1 MIEMGINVSSISV
14 SMSVS
19 MPASMPVSVMIAS
32 EDWMNG
38 GE

>member
-1 MIEMGINVSSISV
+1 MIEVGINVSSISV
-14 SMSVS
+14 SISVS

>member
-1 MIEMGINVSSISV
+1 MIEMGVNVSSISV

>member
-32 EDWMNG
+32 ED
-38 GE
+38 

>member
-1 MIEMGINVSSISV
+1 MIEVGINVSSISV

>member
-19 MPASMPVSVMIAS
+19 MPVSMPVSVMIAS
-32 EDWMNG
+32 KDWMNG